1 METTQ
6 QFFAIVFADVSGSTR
21 LYEQIGNRAAQ
32 EAISQVLNAMVTIV
46 TRHQGILVK
55 TIGDEILCR
64 FPTADQ
70 AVRAGITIQEAM
82 QDGLIPTPTPM
93 GIRIGM
99 QWGPVIL
106 ENQDVFGDAVNV
118 AARMAGIAKA
128 GQIIT
133 TFDTVRALSTP
144 DLASKTRLFD
154 VASVKGKQDTLVI
167 YEVVWEEEENVTRIT
182 SVAPDVTAEPLALQL
197 TACGNALT
205 LKAGDSLSLGRSDQC
220 DITIPSPLASRLHA
234 KIEYRRGKFILLDQ
248 STNGSYVR
256 TEDGQT
262 VHLRREELP
271 LWGSGLIALGEDID
285 EGSPHLVHFRL

>member
-32 EAISQVLNAMVTIV
+32 EAISQVLNAMVAIV

-197 TACGNALT
+197 TACGNAHT